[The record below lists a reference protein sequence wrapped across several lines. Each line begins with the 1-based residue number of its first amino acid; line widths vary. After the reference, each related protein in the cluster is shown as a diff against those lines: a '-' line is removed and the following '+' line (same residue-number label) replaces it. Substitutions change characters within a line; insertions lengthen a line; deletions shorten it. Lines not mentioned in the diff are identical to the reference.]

1 MDQLSIYLPGL
12 LLAYTACFLGL
23 MSPGPNVLAV
33 IGTAMGEGRK
43 PGLALGFGVA
53 AGSFCWATLTV
64 AGLTT
69 LITAYAWLLG
79 AIKIAG
85 GLYLLWL
92 GFKALRS
99 AATSKEIQTRRLGLT
114 GGASAYFMRGLIVQM
129 TNPKAALVWIAI
141 VSLAIQPDAP
151 LWVYVAFVL
160 GTGTLSTVGHAVY
173 AVAFSTRPMVT
184 FYGRARRWIEACLGA
199 FFCFA
204 GIKLLT
210 SRT

>member
-92 GFKALRS
+92 GFKAPN
-99 AATSKEIQTRRLGLT
+99 
-114 GGASAYFMRGLIVQM
+114 GAM
-129 TNPKAALVWIAI
+129 
-141 VSLAIQPDAP
+141 
-151 LWVYVAFVL
+151 
-160 GTGTLSTVGHAVY
+160 
-173 AVAFSTRPMVT
+173 
-184 FYGRARRWIEACLGA
+184 E
-199 FFCFA
+199 
-204 GIKLLT
+204 GIKQFHEFLDKQN
-210 SRT
+210 SGGSGYYGDR